1 MDSGV
6 TNTNYSD
13 IKYTIFS
20 TLFLCPRPQRRPH
33 TPHATDEQKIGHSA
47 SQASKGQL
55 TKIRDTIRAFV
66 PTMQSAR
73 NKGATALNSLKNMKD
88 AIVVKAN
95 ENSTWLSIFT
105 SLVTT
110 AYVLHTILPMIILA
124 FVVLAVVFYD
134 HRSTRLTELLL
145 NLKKII
151 KLFVIIS
158 YSTCVLNTITNPKR
172 TRYINHLHAHN
183 ATLWSPIPSTISFV
197 SLDLFPLNINLVSST
212 F

>member
-13 IKYTIFS
+13 IKFIKYTIFS

-88 AIVVKAN
+88 AIVVKAS
-95 ENSTWLSIFT
+95 EG
-105 SLVTT
+105 
-110 AYVLHTILPMIILA
+110 
-124 FVVLAVVFYD
+124 
-134 HRSTRLTELLL
+134 
-145 NLKKII
+145 
-151 KLFVIIS
+151 
-158 YSTCVLNTITNPKR
+158 KR
-172 TRYINHLHAHN
+172 KQYMA
-183 ATLWSPIPSTISFV
+183 
-197 SLDLFPLNINLVSST
+197 
-212 F
+212 

>member
-1 MDSGV
+1 MDDLDLVFLVQVDSGV

-134 HRSTRLTELLL
+134 HRSTRLTELKK
-145 NLKKII
+145 NYKII
-151 KLFVIIS
+151 CYYFLFYMCFKYDNKSKKNQV
-158 YSTCVLNTITNPKR
+158 YQ
-172 TRYINHLHAHN
+172 
-183 ATLWSPIPSTISFV
+183 PSTR
-197 SLDLFPLNINLVSST
+197 T
-212 F
+212 

>member
-1 MDSGV
+1 MRHGYVYDSDFCFQFDLWHCVEGLV
-6 TNTNYSD
+6 LVLLSLFLVKICYVGQAQRNLKFANTNYSD

-73 NKGATALNSLKNMKD
+73 NKGATALKSLKNMKD

-134 HRSTRLTELLL
+134 HRSTRLSTEL
-145 NLKKII
+145 
-151 KLFVIIS
+151 
-158 YSTCVLNTITNPKR
+158 
-172 TRYINHLHAHN
+172 
-183 ATLWSPIPSTISFV
+183 
-197 SLDLFPLNINLVSST
+197 
-212 F
+212 